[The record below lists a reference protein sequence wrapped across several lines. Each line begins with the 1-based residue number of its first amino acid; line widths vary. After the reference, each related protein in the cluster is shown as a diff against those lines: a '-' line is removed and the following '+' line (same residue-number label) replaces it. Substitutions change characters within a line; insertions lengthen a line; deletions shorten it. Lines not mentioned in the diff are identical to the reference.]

1 MDPVCIVQA
10 ARRRIHDMEQEA
22 TALRAEVQMKDEDLA
37 ALERRHQEALAQ
49 IAELK
54 AELDNNA
61 GRQYAD
67 GSVS

>member
-1 MDPVCIVQA
+1 
-10 ARRRIHDMEQEA
+10 
-22 TALRAEVQMKDEDLA
+22 MKDEDLA